1 MKIMDF
7 SPFLLAFQGCPEYHE
22 VLGALT
28 DTTALD
34 AELARLPEESEVVA
48 AMIQKTVDENASTAQ
63 DQQEYERKYTA
74 LCERYMDTKRQLDER
89 SDQRAERL
97 AKRTKITMFLEELN
111 AQKDFVTEF
120 DEELWY
126 MTVDRVDVYEHMR
139 LIFTFKDGSTVEV
152 QAKKAALRSL
162 TAV

>member
-34 AELARLPEESEVVA
+34 AELAWLSEESEVAA
-48 AMIQKTVDENASTAQ
+48 AMIQKAVDENASTAQ
-63 DQQEYERKYTA
+63 DRQEYERKYTA
-74 LCERYMDTKRQLDER
+74 LCERYMDTKRQLDEL

-97 AKRTKITMFLEELN
+97 AKRTKITMFLEELH

-126 MTVDRVDVYEHMR
+126 MTVDRVDVYAQMR
-139 LIFTFKDGSTVEV
+139 LIFTFKDGSTAEV
-152 QAKKAALRSL
+152 QAQKAAPRSL
-162 TAV
+162 TTV

>member
-7 SPFLLAFQGCPEYHE
+7 SPFLRAFQGCPEYHE

-34 AELARLPEESEVVA
+34 AELARLSEESEVVA
-48 AMIQKTVDENASTAQ
+48 AMIQKAVDENASTAQ

-74 LCERYMDTKRQLDER
+74 LCERYMDTKRQLDAL

-97 AKRTKITMFLEELN
+97 AKRN
-111 AQKDFVTEF
+111 FVF
-120 DEELWY
+120 
-126 MTVDRVDVYEHMR
+126 
-139 LIFTFKDGSTVEV
+139 
-152 QAKKAALRSL
+152 
-162 TAV
+162 